1 MVIARLSVDPH
12 HKTFIIFFSIIS
24 MFKLNDDRENNTKFK
39 TLTLLARL
47 HFQSH
52 GPSAITEACKGH
64 SLKIK
69 SQNFDFLNL

>member
-1 MVIARLSVDPH
+1 
-12 HKTFIIFFSIIS
+12 

>member
-1 MVIARLSVDPH
+1 VR
-12 HKTFIIFFSIIS
+12 FS

-69 SQNFDFLNL
+69 VVVRCVIEPQKKNESKN